1 MVLDLFGPWA
11 SSAVCNVTEMVH
23 ETTELMRKG
32 LNLRGARVLRTVVMV
47 GLKKSG
53 ETKNITN
60 VRFGQAVVCSSAV
73 LWNEGQKCDGIL

>member
-47 GLKKSG
+47 GLKRVG
-53 ETKNITN
+53 RLRI
-60 VRFGQAVVCSSAV
+60 
-73 LWNEGQKCDGIL
+73 